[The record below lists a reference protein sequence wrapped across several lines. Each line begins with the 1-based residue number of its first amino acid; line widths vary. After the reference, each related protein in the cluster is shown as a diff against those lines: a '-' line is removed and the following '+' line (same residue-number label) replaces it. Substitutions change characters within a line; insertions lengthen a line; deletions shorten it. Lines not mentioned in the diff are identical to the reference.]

1 VHARSSPGRSWH
13 HLAALWAVALL
24 QPLFDLLGRN
34 PEFFAAHHAGRA
46 EILIL
51 VAALAIAA
59 PLALAALVWL
69 AGLAGRRARAIVL
82 GTIVGLLAA
91 AIAMQAAK
99 HAGFETARTALPI
112 AAAAGIGLAIAYH
125 AFSPVRAFLSILSVA
140 ALIVPA
146 WFLARPQVWRLWA
159 PHASED
165 VADDVARQG
174 GKASETPV
182 VLVVLDETPLVSL
195 LDADQKIDP
204 VLYPNLA
211 ALARDGLWFRNTTPV
226 SDYTRWALPAILSGQ
241 QPRAKAAP
249 DARDYRRTLFT
260 MLARDYRFESV
271 EAVTRLCP
279 DRLCG
284 PPVAALPARLGMIAG
299 DLKILTL
306 HLVLPEDMKQGL
318 PKLTD
323 DWANFGAAADAA
335 RRRRAAARRHRNRL
349 RHLGAGDDLSQ
360 RASIARRFI
369 AGISQE
375 DPQPTLYFLHTM
387 VSHTPY
393 ELLPGGRTNGT
404 LAVSKALRFPNAL
417 PGTYKEPWPDDEW
430 AVAQV
435 YQRHLLQLEYCD
447 ALIGT
452 LVRRLKHTGL
462 YDRALVIVVAD
473 HGAVIEPG
481 VPRRDYMPQTSAD
494 IARVPLIVKVPAHRP
509 PPAVPTHVIDGQR
522 ISDVAAETIDVL
534 PTIAEA
540 IGMRTPSWTDGV
552 SLFSPPPSRTRT
564 IAVDSAT
571 RVVPLDAAAVD
582 LERPLRRKLDLF
594 GSSENHFR
602 LPRPPR
608 YGDLIG
614 QPLASL
620 RTTAGGDQVTV
631 DYLSEFEGMN
641 LDENPVPFDVG
652 GRLERTAGND
662 PVYLAVAVNG
672 IVRAITRT
680 WQDDPQRWL
689 ATPPLTAWHDGKNDL
704 RIFVVGNS
712 AEGPV
717 LRQCT
722 IRAGREEG

>member
-1 VHARSSPGRSWH
+1 MQARSSPYRSWH
-13 HLAALWAVALL
+13 HLAALWAIALL
-24 QPLFDLLGRN
+24 QPLFDLLGRS

-51 VAALAIAA
+51 VAVLAVAV
-59 PLALAALVWL
+59 PLLLAALVWL
-69 AGLAGRRARAIVL
+69 AGLAGRRARSIVL
-82 GTIVGLLAA
+82 GTIVALLAG
-91 AIAMQAAK
+91 AIAMQAARQ
-99 HAGFETARTALPI
+99 AGLDTAKTVLPI
-112 AAAAGIGLAIAYH
+112 AAIAGIGTAIAYH
-125 AFSPVRAFLSILSVA
+125 AFSTVRTFLSILSVA
-140 ALIVPA
+140 ALVVPA

-159 PHASED
+159 PHASAEVRGEAAGPGAEGSD
-165 VADDVARQG
+165 
-174 GKASETPV
+174 TPI

-204 VLYPNLA
+204 VLYPHLA
-211 ALARDGLWFRNTTPV
+211 ALARDGVWFRNTTTV

-241 QPRAKAAP
+241 QPRPEAAP

-284 PPVAALPARLGMIAG
+284 PAIAPLTARLGMIG
-299 DLKILTL
+299 SDLKILTL
-306 HLVLPEDMKQGL
+306 HLLLPSDMKQGL

-323 DWANFGAAADAA
+323 DWANFGAAANAA

-360 RASIARRFI
+360 RAGIARRFI
-369 AGISQE
+369 AGISRE

-404 LAVSKALRFPNAL
+404 LSESKALRFPNAL

-430 AVAQV
+430 AVSQV

-452 LVRRLKHTGL
+452 LVRRLKQTGL
-462 YDRALVIVVAD
+462 YDRALVIVLAD

-481 VPRRDYMPQTSAD
+481 VPRRDYMPRTSAD
-494 IARVPLIVKVPAHRP
+494 ISRVPLIVKVPAHRP
-509 PPAVPTHVIDGQR
+509 PPAVPTQLVDGQR

-540 IGMRTPSWTDGV
+540 IGMRVPSWVDGV
-552 SLFSPPPSRTRT
+552 SLFSPSPPRTRT

-571 RVVPLDAAAVD
+571 RKVPLDAAAVD
-582 LERPLRRKLDLF
+582 LAGPLRRKLDLF
-594 GSSENHFR
+594 GSSENRFR

-614 QPLASL
+614 KTVASL
-620 RTTAGGDQVTV
+620 RTAPGGGQVTV
-631 DYLSEFEGMN
+631 DYLSEFERMDLEG
-641 LDENPVPFDVG
+641 DPVPFDVA
-652 GRLERTAGND
+652 GRLEHADGGD

-672 IVRAITRT
+672 VVRAVTRT
-680 WQDDPQRWL
+680 WMEDPQHWL
-689 ATPPLTAWHDGKNDL
+689 ATPPLTAWQQGKNDL
-704 RIFVVGNS
+704 RIFLVTDG
-712 AEGPV
+712 AGGPV

-722 IRAGREEG
+722 VRAGRDES